1 MTIAH
6 EVAVSEMKNTSVPGG
21 NSDTLAAHKEMMSKE
36 HQQQQQ
42 QLAVTMGFALVWCVK
57 MAVMR

>member
-36 HQQQQQ
+36 HQQQQ
-42 QLAVTMGFALVWCVK
+42 LAVTMGFALVWCVK